1 MLPVAT
7 FGPHLAPTVL
17 MAYKNKYISNTRTG
31 QSYRFVQ
38 TARDTSGK
46 LLEMESTFRPGS
58 PEPAPHYHPHQTEDF
73 TVMAGE
79 LTVRMEGQ
87 LIRLKAGDTLRVP
100 PNTVH
105 SMWNASATLATVN
118 WQVKPALETE
128 FFFETITGLINEGHV
143 GPNGRPP
150 LLQSTLLANHFSSV
164 FRLAK
169 PSYALQRAFF
179 SIISPIA
186 RLVGYRATYDRYL
199 N

>member
-7 FGPHLAPTVL
+7 FGYHLAQTLL
-17 MAYKNKYISNTRTG
+17 MAYKNKYISNTLTG
-31 QSYRFVQ
+31 QSYRFVR
-38 TARDTSGK
+38 TARDTNGK

-58 PEPAPHYHPHQTEDF
+58 TEPPAHYHPHQTEDF
-73 TVMAGE
+73 TMLVGE
-79 LTVRMEGQ
+79 LTVRVEGQ
-87 LIRLKAGDTLRVP
+87 LINLRAGDTLRVP

-105 SMWNASATLATVN
+105 SMWNASDTLATVN

-128 FFFETITGLINEGHV
+128 FFFETITGLVNEGNV
-143 GPNGRPP
+143 RPNGMPP
-150 LLQSTLLANHFSSV
+150 LLQLTLIANHFSSV

-179 SIISPIA
+179 GIIAPIA